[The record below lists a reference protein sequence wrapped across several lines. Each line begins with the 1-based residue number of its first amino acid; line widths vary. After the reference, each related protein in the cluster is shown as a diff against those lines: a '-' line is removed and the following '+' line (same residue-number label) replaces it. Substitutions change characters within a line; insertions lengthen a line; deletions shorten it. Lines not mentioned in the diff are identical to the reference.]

1 MINKEDIIKYSR
13 QNTIG
18 ELSPWFEKQL
28 GKLIVNNFYPTINEL
43 MEIKLDIVKQLKKYS
58 QENNIDS
65 VAIGISGGVDS
76 ALTAA
81 LFKEAGWKVRGVIMP
96 IHQKPEETERGIETC
111 KALEIGWVMR
121 DLTELYD
128 QILPT
133 FQNWDLEQTSIRA
146 GNLRVRLR
154 MMTVYNEAAIIEGCV
169 GSTDNFSELA
179 AGFWTLHGDVGDVA
193 PIQTLNKS
201 WEVPRLA
208 EMMKVPDSVV
218 KAVPTDGLGISN
230 SDEDQFGF
238 SYLEFDIVMQSMCQ
252 LFYKNEVGGINT
264 ALTAL
269 KIPEE
274 DMEKVKK
281 ILRRIKS
288 SAFKRQNPYNLFH
301 PIQPKTRTTGLESLD
316 YYLML
321 DQNT

>member
-1 MINKEDIIKYSR
+1 MLNSK
-13 QNTIG
+13 
-18 ELSPWFEKQL
+18 
-28 GKLIVNNFYPTINEL
+28 NFPNIHFFFL
-43 MEIKLDIVKQLKKYS
+43 RFSSIS
-58 QENNIDS
+58 Q
-65 VAIGISGGVDS
+65 
-76 ALTAA
+76 
-81 LFKEAGWKVRGVIMP
+81 
-96 IHQKPEETERGIETC
+96 IE
-111 KALEIGWVMR
+111 
-121 DLTELYD
+121 
-128 QILPT
+128 
-133 FQNWDLEQTSIRA
+133 
-146 GNLRVRLR
+146 
-154 MMTVYNEAAIIEGCV
+154 
-169 GSTDNFSELA
+169 
-179 AGFWTLHGDVGDVA
+179 
-193 PIQTLNKS
+193 
-201 WEVPRLA
+201 
-208 EMMKVPDSVV
+208 VPDSVV